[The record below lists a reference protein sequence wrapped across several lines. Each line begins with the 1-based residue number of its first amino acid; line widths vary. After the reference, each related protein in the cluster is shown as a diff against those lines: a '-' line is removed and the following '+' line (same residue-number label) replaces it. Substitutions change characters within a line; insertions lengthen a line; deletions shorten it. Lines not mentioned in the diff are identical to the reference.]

1 MILHSKNLQESN
13 KNGSNLQTLT
23 VNGTRPILGKFSKAL
38 DGARSLSFGRS
49 GGRNCP
55 KQCPYH
61 PASSSPYAAAI
72 GARCYAANC
81 ENRPDRSQL
90 AAKLDRAEV
99 ADGDTVLRGAAGEL
113 DRRGWRLPW
122 FRFSTFGSVPS
133 KCTPVFRRFTARL
146 ADAGTPVHLPVFSSE
161 QASEYRRGLD
171 GLAVTVRESVP
182 VQEFHSKAGAVSC
195 VVGSMTDKPLERLRL
210 AKMATKSRRAF
221 VGRRC
226 IICPAIAATVK
237 RTGSKRAKC
246 GACTACANGGVD
258 VVYPAHR

>member
-1 MILHSKNLQESN
+1 VTLQE
-13 KNGSNLQTLT
+13 LT
-23 VNGTRPILGKFSKAL
+23 VNGTRPILGKFGKAL
-38 DGARSLSFGRS
+38 GGARSLSFGRS

-55 KQCPYH
+55 IECPYH
-61 PASSSPYAAAI
+61 PESSSPYAAAI

-81 ENRPDRSQL
+81 EGRPDRSQL

-99 ADGDTVLRGAAGEL
+99 AAGEL
-113 DRRGWRLPW
+113 GRRGWRLPW
-122 FRFSTFGSVPS
+122 FRFSTFGSVPV

-146 ADAGTPVHLPVFSSE
+146 VDAGTPVHLPVFSSE

-195 VVGSMTDKPLERLRL
+195 VIGSMTDKPLERLRL
-210 AKMATKSRRAF
+210 AKIAAKSRHGF
-221 VGRRC
+221 MGRRC